1 MSSNL
6 EFVVTMANGTKVYVD
21 TVNSPA
27 ATHLKGSPSLL
38 GLVEDFLKHQSFHE
52 KEISIEHDTGH
63 IVGKMDLVE
72 TDSKDEIVYA
82 IRQNRDIYTRFV
94 KNREPVPTS
103 YLTVILR
110 KDNENNYILWSTWI
124 GRLVPMSPGN
134 PDSTPES
141 KLFWDKHALVFGRQ
155 PIIENTLTDKY
166 PW

>member
-1 MSSNL
+1 
-6 EFVVTMANGTKVYVD
+6 
-21 TVNSPA
+21 
-27 ATHLKGSPSLL
+27 
-38 GLVEDFLKHQSFHE
+38 
-52 KEISIEHDTGH
+52 
-63 IVGKMDLVE
+63 MDLVE